1 MFMLKKYA
9 LLLCLA
15 ASTVP
20 ALHGQATA
28 TASKLIDIQLGASVV
43 GALADYK
50 PFPNYNNYKFLGY
63 GVYSTID
70 FLPHIGLMLNL
81 NQTDAR
87 SPKTEYERTYEV
99 GGRYFVHYGRLKPYV
114 KGMYGRGIFNFPP
127 YANDQIGPASANLA
141 YNLFALGGGADY
153 RLKPYLNLR
162 ADYEWQKWGSDP
174 YGLFPNG
181 ITPQLLSIGAAYH
194 FR

>member
-1 MFMLKKYA
+1 MFMFKKYA

-20 ALHGQATA
+20 ALHGQASA
-28 TASKLIDIQLGASVV
+28 TASKILDIQVGGSVV
-43 GALADYK
+43 GALSDYK
-50 PFPNYNNYKFLGY
+50 SAFDGKTIKFLGY

-70 FLPHIGLMLNL
+70 FLPHIGLMLNF
-81 NQTDAR
+81 NQTNAL

-114 KGMYGRGIFNFPP
+114 KGMYGRGVFNFPP
-127 YANDQIGPASANLA
+127 NPANPTGPAEANLA
-141 YNLFALGGGADY
+141 YNLFALGGGADF
-153 RLKPYLNLR
+153 RLKPYLNIR
-162 ADYEWQKWGSDP
+162 ADYEWQKWAGDQF
-174 YGLFPNG
+174 LLPNG
-181 ITPQLLSIGAAYH
+181 ITPQLFSLGVAYH